1 MAGRTR
7 SGAGSNGSSARKA
20 SPEKTGVPP
29 TRATSDATATG
40 MQIQHASGKQH
51 IPKGKEA
58 GSQVPIV
65 GGDPT
70 PDAEGPQ
77 KPRGLQA
84 ETALFSSNGSIPH
97 DQVATPTGLVPV
109 AAVSTDQKDAEK
121 KIETRVQEH
130 KKHVERT
137 VRHKRLDEATIGRMG
152 HPELRAIGQ
161 ARGYDLPEG
170 GNRTTRAAFLKA
182 QDADKGLA
190 KEG

>member
-7 SGAGSNGSSARKA
+7 SSAKSARNAGPKD
-20 SPEKTGVPP
+20 STVPA
-29 TRATSDATATG
+29 TRAAGDATATG
-40 MQIQHASGKQH
+40 MQIQHESGKQN

-84 ETALFSSNGSIPH
+84 EPALFSSNGSIPH
-97 DQVATPTGLVPV
+97 DMTASASGLVPMAMV
-109 AAVSTDQKDAEK
+109 AGDQKEAEK
-121 KIETRVQEH
+121 RIDQRVED
-130 KKHVERT
+130 
-137 VRHKRLDEATIGRMG
+137 HKRYVNRQPRHRRLDDATVGRLS
-152 HPELRAIGQ
+152 HAELRAIGE
-161 ARGYDLPEG
+161 ARGYELPQG
-170 GNRTTRAAFLKA
+170 GNRTTRAAFLRA

-190 KEG
+190 KEE